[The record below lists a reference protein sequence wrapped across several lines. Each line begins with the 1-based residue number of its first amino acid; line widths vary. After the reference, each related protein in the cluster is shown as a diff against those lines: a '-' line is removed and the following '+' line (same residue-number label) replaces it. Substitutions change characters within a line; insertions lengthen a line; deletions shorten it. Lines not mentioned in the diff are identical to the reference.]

1 MPTTYKDTPGWINYV
16 WLIYLPFFVLGP
28 AFKPHQTVMEWMAT
42 GLGTVAFLLLYFR
55 GYRVLGRDL
64 QLVIAG
70 ITLLA
75 LLFYPFNPGGG
86 TLFVYAAAFAG
97 HLSSGRANLRGILII
112 ELAIL
117 IESIVFHIPWYAS
130 IWPIVFAALIGAVN
144 GHYSQVHRSNQ
155 KLRVAQEEIERLA
168 KTAERERIARDLH
181 DLLGHT
187 LSLIVLKSEL
197 ASKLADRD
205 PQRASEE
212 IRDVE
217 RISREALTEVRQA
230 IGGYRKSNL
239 TDEIDGA
246 REMLRAAQIEC
257 AAEIEPIPLAPSQEA
272 IVSLAVRE
280 GVTNVVRH
288 SGASR
293 CTIRLSRADSELRLT
308 IADNGHSAS
317 DREGLGLTGMRER
330 IAALGGSLNRDTSRG
345 TTLTIMMPIEME
357 AARDPRRCG

>member
-1 MPTTYKDTPGWINYV
+1 MQPTYRDTHGWISYV
-16 WLIYLPFFVLGP
+16 WLIYFVFFPIAP
-28 AFKPHQTVMEWMAT
+28 AFKPHTTLAEWIAT
-42 GLGTVAFLLLYFR
+42 GAGTVVFLLLYFR
-55 GYRVLGRDL
+55 GYRVIGRDL
-64 QLVIAG
+64 YVVIAG

-75 LLFYPFNPGGG
+75 LVFYPFNPGAG
-86 TLFVYAAAFAG
+86 TFFVYAAAFAG
-97 HLSSGRANLRGILII
+97 HLSSGRLTLRTILII
-112 ELAIL
+112 EAVL
-117 IESIVFHIPWYAS
+117 IVESVAFRIPWYAS
-130 IWPIVFAALIGAVN
+130 IWPVVFAALIGAVN

-168 KTAERERIARDLH
+168 KVAERERIARDLH
-181 DLLGHT
+181 DVLGHT

-205 PQRASEE
+205 PERAGEE

-217 RISREALTEVRQA
+217 RISREALSEVRQA
-230 IGGYRKSNL
+230 IGGYRKNNL
-239 TDEIDGA
+239 TEEIDGA
-246 REMLRAAQIEC
+246 KEMLRAAQIEC
-257 AAEIEPIPLAPSQEA
+257 ATEIESIPLAPSQEA
-272 IVSLAVRE
+272 IISLAVRE

-293 CTIRLSRADSELRLT
+293 CTIRLSRADSALRLT

-345 TTLTIMMPIEME
+345 TTLTIVMPIDPAME
-357 AARDPRRCG
+357 RSA